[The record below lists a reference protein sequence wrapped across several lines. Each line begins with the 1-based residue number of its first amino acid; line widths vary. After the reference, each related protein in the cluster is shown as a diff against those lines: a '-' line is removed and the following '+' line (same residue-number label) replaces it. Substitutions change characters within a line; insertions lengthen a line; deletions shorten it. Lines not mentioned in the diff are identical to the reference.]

1 MPNKPMTVTSRNV
14 TLRDF
19 AIFQIKLILDGLKDA
34 IAFNLSIGAIILDF
48 ISGRGKRPRLFY
60 SVVRGSE
67 RFDRWLNLHSVV
79 RRMDERGSDEGLF
92 GGADE
97 DDDTLVGEIERLIKG
112 QSLTKEEVLRR
123 LRAGSDALRGKDE
136 RGQGDDTSGGDGAS
150 VGEDTSAT
158 PGPGEGSEGGSRR

>member
-1 MPNKPMTVTSRNV
+1 MTVTSRNV

-19 AIFQIKLILDGLKDA
+19 AIFQIKLALDGLKDLV
-34 IAFNLSIGAIILDF
+34 AFNLSIVAIILDF

-79 RRMDERGSDEGLF
+79 QLMDERDSDEGLF

-97 DDDTLVGEIERLIKG
+97 DDDTIVGEIERLMKG
-112 QSLTKEEVLRR
+112 QGISKAEVLRR
-123 LRAGSDALRGKDE
+123 LRAGSDALRGKDPV
-136 RGQGDDTSGGDGAS
+136 DGEAGAPAS
-150 VGEDTSAT
+150 PRPPDASD
-158 PGPGEGSEGGSRR
+158 PGEAS

>member
-1 MPNKPMTVTSRNV
+1 MANKPMTVTSRNV

-19 AIFQIKLILDGLKDA
+19 AIFQIKLALDGLKDLV
-34 IAFNLSIGAIILDF
+34 AFNLSIGAIILDF

-79 RRMDERGSDEGLF
+79 QRMDERGSEEGLF

-112 QSLTKEEVLRR
+112 NAISREEVMRR
-123 LRAGSDALRGKDE
+123 LRASADELRGTPRDDRTSGEGAAGGPGSAETRSDSGGSD
-136 RGQGDDTSGGDGAS
+136 SGGTDEVS
-150 VGEDTSAT
+150 
-158 PGPGEGSEGGSRR
+158 P